1 MPDNVYLYFSV
12 VTALPDV
19 IWCCQS
25 FFWELNFKV
34 YEADLFIN
42 TYTFIILD
50 QKKKEAICVGYMQG
64 YFERKTKP
72 SAIV

>member
-1 MPDNVYLYFSV
+1 MFAWYVYLYFSV

-42 TYTFIILD
+42 TTFIIYKT
-50 QKKKEAICVGYMQG
+50 KKKKSICVGYMQG
-64 YFERKTKP
+64 YFERKTKL
-72 SAIV
+72 SGIV

>member
-1 MPDNVYLYFSV
+1 MLS
-12 VTALPDV
+12 
-19 IWCCQS
+19 I
-25 FFWELNFKV
+25 FFLRIEFKV